1 MSADGWIAVVVL
13 AATVGAMMTNRVSVE
28 LCMAGGLLALTL
40 AGVVGVEA
48 ALSGFSEPTIFIIGA
63 LFVVASGLRETG
75 AVAAV
80 ANRALGRPRTATEAQ
95 LRLMFPVALLSGFMN
110 NTPIVAMYLPIVSSW
125 ARSIR
130 MSPSKLFMPLSF
142 AAILG
147 GKLTLIGSSS
157 NIVVME
163 LYSRYLR
170 PTDGGPLNTE
180 IQALSSMERFWG
192 IGAIG
197 LPTTIVGILF
207 IVGVSKWLLPE
218 RKPVAG
224 LAMEA
229 RKYTVDLRVQPD
241 SPVANHSIEQA
252 GLRQLPG
259 LYLIEI
265 ERDEELIP
273 APGPEFHVRVGDRL
287 VFAGILES
295 VVDLRKLRG
304 LTPVTDQVHKVQ
316 AGATQRTLVEAVVSH
331 SSSLVGKTVRESL
344 FRTVYNGA
352 IIAVHRNGEQVNAK
366 IGDINLRPGDSLLVE
381 THRGFVDGYRNS
393 DDFYLVSMVEGSE
406 PVRHDRAWVALLV
419 LSALVGVM
427 AFTDLSPVL
436 VAILGAVAMIVTG
449 CVNGSLVRN
458 SIHWQVLGVIG
469 CALGIGQ
476 GLVQTGAAREI
487 AMQLLEVSDTLTLGP
502 RGVLFALFLVASF
515 CGQIVTNN
523 GAAVLIF
530 PVAMETAQ
538 ELSLSPEPFIF
549 TLMIAV
555 GACFVTP
562 VSYQTNLMVHGPGG
576 YRFEDFG
583 RLGIPLTIVVGILT
597 IVICPLVFPF

>member
-1 MSADGWIAVVVL
+1 
-13 AATVGAMMTNRVSVE
+13 
-28 LCMAGGLLALTL
+28 
-40 AGVVGVEA
+40 
-48 ALSGFSEPTIFIIGA
+48 
-63 LFVVASGLRETG
+63 
-75 AVAAV
+75 
-80 ANRALGRPRTATEAQ
+80 
-95 LRLMFPVALLSGFMN
+95 MFPVALLSGFMN

-125 ARSIR
+125 ARRIR

-163 LYSRYLR
+163 LYTQYLG
-170 PTDGGPLNTE
+170 TVE
-180 IQALSSMERFWG
+180 IQGLSSIERFWG

-197 LPTTIVGILF
+197 LPTTIVGTLF
-207 IVGVSKWLLPE
+207 IVGVSKWLRPE
-218 RKPVAG
+218 RKPAAG

-229 RKYTVDLRVQPD
+229 RKYTVDLKVEPG
-241 SPVANHSIEQA
+241 SPVANQSIEQA
-252 GLRQLPG
+252 GLRHLPG

-273 APGPEFHVRVGDRL
+273 APGPEFHVRAGDRL

-304 LTPVTDQVHKVQ
+304 LTPVTDQVDKVD
-316 AGATQRTLVEAVVSH
+316 AGVTQRTLVEAVVSH
-331 SSSLVGKTVRESL
+331 SSSLVGKTVRESR

-352 IIAVHRNGEQVNAK
+352 IIAVHRNGEQVNAT
-366 IGDINLRPGDSLLVE
+366 IGDIELRPGDSLLVE

-406 PVRHDRAWVALLV
+406 PVRHDRAWVALAV
-419 LSALVGVM
+419 LGALVAGM

-449 CVNGSLVRN
+449 CVNGNLVRN

-476 GLVQTGAAREI
+476 GLVQTGAAREL
-487 AMQLLEVSDTLTLGP
+487 AMLMLEVSDTLTLGP
-502 RGVLFALFLVASF
+502 RGVLFVLFLIASF

-538 ELSLSPEPFIF
+538 GLSLSPEPFIF
-549 TLMIAV
+549 TLMVAV

-583 RLGIPLTIVVGILT
+583 RLGIPLTVVVAVLT
-597 IVICPLVFPF
+597 VAICPLVFPF

>member
-40 AGVVGVEA
+40 AGVVDVEA

-80 ANRALGRPRTATEAQ
+80 ANRVLGRPRTAAEAQ

-110 NTPIVAMYLPIVSSW
+110 NTPIVAMYLPMVSSW
-125 ARSIR
+125 ARRIR

-157 NIVVME
+157 NLVVME
-163 LYSRYLR
+163 LYSRYLG
-170 PTDGGPLNTE
+170 TAE
-180 IQALSSMERFWG
+180 IQGLSSMERFWG

-197 LPTTIVGILF
+197 LPTTIVGIVF

-218 RKPVAG
+218 RRPAAG

-229 RKYTVDLRVQPD
+229 RKYTVDLKVEPG
-241 SPVANHSIEQA
+241 SPVANQSIEQA
-252 GLRQLPG
+252 GLRHLPG

-273 APGPEFHVRVGDRL
+273 APGPEFHVRAGDRL

-304 LTPVTDQVHKVQ
+304 LTPVTNQVHKVK
-316 AGATQRTLVEAVVSH
+316 AGVTQRTLVEAVVSH
-331 SSSLVGKTVRESL
+331 SSSLVGKTVRESR

-352 IIAVHRNGEQVNAK
+352 IIAVHRNGEQVKAK
-366 IGDINLRPGDSLLVE
+366 IGDIELRPGDSLLVE
-381 THRGFVDGYRNS
+381 THQGFVDGYRNS

-406 PVRHDRAWVALLV
+406 PVRHDRAWLALLI
-419 LSALVGVM
+419 LSALVGGM
-427 AFTDLSPVL
+427 AFTDLRPVL

-449 CVNGSLVRN
+449 CVNGNLVRN

-476 GLVQTGAAREI
+476 GLVQTGAARQI
-487 AMQLLEVSDTLTLGP
+487 AMGMLDVSEALTLGP
-502 RGVLFALFLVASF
+502 RGVLFVLFLIASF

-597 IVICPLVFPF
+597 ILICPLVFPF